1 MGIYENIGVKPIIN
15 LAGPVTR
22 FGGAL
27 MRSEVVEAMCE
38 AARESVRL
46 DELEAAA
53 SKVIAEIT
61 GAEAGYVTSG
71 AAASMTLGTAAC
83 LTGLD
88 VARMNRLPDT
98 SGMPNEVLMSHHQI
112 SGYTRSVQAA
122 GAKLVAVGIP
132 NDTTPPTEVYTTKAW
147 EFEAAITER
156 TVAIAYAYDPGSTPP
171 LEEVIEIAH
180 KYNLPVLVDAAAQ
193 IPPVENL
200 RKFTSMGADLVAI
213 SGGKGIRGPQ
223 NSGILC
229 GRRDLIAAAALQH
242 LDMAGIEFDKWDPP
256 NTLIPKERL
265 KGIPLHGI
273 GRGMKVSKETIVGVI
288 VALQLMTTE
297 KMKQD
302 LERQRTLLG
311 QIARCLQTVHGLEVH
326 WIKSVSGIGD
336 RLQLNLGPKAVAVS
350 NRLKNGSPRIYVGEE
365 HISKGILIVDALNL
379 DEELTNIV
387 TKCLYTA
394 IIEESR

>member
-132 NDTTPPTEVYTTKAW
+132 KRLLRFPLLRTFANSPPWGLIWLPSA
-147 EFEAAITER
+147 
-156 TVAIAYAYDPGSTPP
+156 VA
-171 LEEVIEIAH
+171 
-180 KYNLPVLVDAAAQ
+180 
-193 IPPVENL
+193 
-200 RKFTSMGADLVAI
+200 
-213 SGGKGIRGPQ
+213 
-223 NSGILC
+223 
-229 GRRDLIAAAALQH
+229 
-242 LDMAGIEFDKWDPP
+242 
-256 NTLIPKERL
+256 KE
-265 KGIPLHGI
+265 
-273 GRGMKVSKETIVGVI
+273 
-288 VALQLMTTE
+288 
-297 KMKQD
+297 
-302 LERQRTLLG
+302 
-311 QIARCLQTVHGLEVH
+311 LEVH
-326 WIKSVSGIGD
+326 KI
-336 RLQLNLGPKAVAVS
+336 AVS
-350 NRLKNGSPRIYVGEE
+350 CVG
-365 HISKGILIVDALNL
+365 V
-379 DEELTNIV
+379 
-387 TKCLYTA
+387 A
-394 IIEESR
+394 I